1 MGKFFRI
8 NCKINLYVRGHEQI
22 PDFILLNKLN
32 LNEYQ
37 ISGPFL
43 LREVHRLVR
52 EKYMWKKM
60 ETNKLQCNSDYII
73 LLIMYH
79 GNKEKVKFSILDQ
92 ETVYRTSIFTCCS

>member
-1 MGKFFRI
+1 M
-8 NCKINLYVRGHEQI
+8 RGHEQI

-60 ETNKLQCNSDYII
+60 ETNKLQCNSD
-73 LLIMYH
+73 
-79 GNKEKVKFSILDQ
+79 
-92 ETVYRTSIFTCCS
+92 